1 MITAPAT
8 LSSVPRLSRSTD
20 PRLVAVIPSTTNT
33 TVKEAQKMIA
43 GSRIRHVERSPSWIS
58 VSETPET
65 ADR

>member
-8 LSSVPRLSRSTD
+8 LSSVPRLSRRTD

-33 TVKEAQKMIA
+33 TVKEAQKTIA
-43 GSRIRHVERSPSWIS
+43 GSRIRHVERSRSLIS